1 MQQVTCTQVYPCCA
15 HRVSSPRFQKP
26 QRSQIRGH
34 AGAGGG
40 AAACLSPA
48 LTGRSATTRTAS
60 IYYVI
65 CFSFANRDERK
76 RIDTGAS
83 TLLITGRSLTF
94 LFSPMASLFNSS
106 MQEREHSCMHDH
118 VVTEHGK
125 ALHALYITKGNSKET
140 KGENQQL

>member
-1 MQQVTCTQVYPCCA
+1 MFVTSLDRA
-15 HRVSSPRFQKP
+15 
-26 QRSQIRGH
+26 
-34 AGAGGG
+34 
-40 AAACLSPA
+40 
-48 LTGRSATTRTAS
+48 
-60 IYYVI
+60 I
-65 CFSFANRDERK
+65 CYNKNS
-76 RIDTGAS
+76 
-83 TLLITGRSLTF
+83 F